1 MDFEKRTF
9 SNIFEVIML
18 SMTCFGYASQKTD
31 FGYLEVSIKSVN
43 GRFLELRTHLPA
55 EFYKYETDLKKKVST
70 VFQRGTVS
78 VYVNRKK
85 DHKHAKANVIVREDL
100 AKSFLKSIDQ
110 LSKNLKIPNN
120 VSFDRILQ
128 LPQVFV
134 VEEDSSVTKSE
145 EKILFKLLS
154 EALLK
159 AKVEKVREGTA
170 LKKDI
175 LGHLSTL
182 KNLLKNTRQVSIK
195 HHKNLKSLMDIKV
208 QKVDSVTDV
217 VDQRLAQNI
226 VDQMERSDIAEEI
239 TRFSEHIRSIEK
251 LIHVDKYVGKKL
263 EFYTQELLREMNTIG
278 SKSQIVKITENV
290 VESKSLIEKIREQ
303 IQNVE

>member
-1 MDFEKRTF
+1 
-9 SNIFEVIML
+9 ML
-18 SMTCFGYASQKTD
+18 SMTCFGYASQRTD
-31 FGYLEVSIKSVN
+31 YGYLEVSIKSVN
-43 GRFLELRTHLPA
+43 GRFLEQRSHLPT
-55 EFYKYETDLKKKVST
+55 EFYKFEAEIKKRVSA

-85 DHKHAKANVIVREDL
+85 DYKLSKAHVVVREDL
-100 AKSFLKSIDQ
+100 ARAFLKSIDQ
-110 LSKNLKIPNN
+110 LSKNLKIQNN

-134 VEEDSSVTKSE
+134 VEDDTSVSKTE
-145 EKILFKLLS
+145 EKVLFQ
-154 EALLK
+154 LLK
-159 AKVEKVREGTA
+159 TALARAKKEKIREGLA

-175 LGHLSTL
+175 LSHLKVLQT
-182 KNLLKNTRQVSIK
+182 LLKSTKSVAFK
-195 HHKNLKSLMDIKV
+195 HHQNLKSLMDIKV
-208 QKVDSVTDV
+208 QKVDSVTDT

-239 TRFSEHIRSIEK
+239 TRFAEHIRSIEK
-251 LIHVDKYVGKKL
+251 LVKTEKYVGKKL

-278 SKSQIVKITENV
+278 SKSQLVKITENV